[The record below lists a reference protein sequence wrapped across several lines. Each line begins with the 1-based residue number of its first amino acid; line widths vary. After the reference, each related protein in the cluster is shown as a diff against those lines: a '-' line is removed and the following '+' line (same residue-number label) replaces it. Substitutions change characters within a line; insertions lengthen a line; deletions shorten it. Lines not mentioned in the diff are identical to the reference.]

1 MKRELY
7 FDGSNILSPE
17 DFHTHFAELMGFPT
31 YYSRTLDDL
40 WTCLTSY
47 INPQV
52 RLTIHDF
59 DNLLRVF
66 GAEAEALKEIF
77 SRLPDTLSEF
87 ELLLN

>member
-7 FDGSNILSPE
+7 FDGSSICSQE
-17 DFHTHFAELMGFPT
+17 EFHGHFAELMGFPS
-31 YYSRTLDDL
+31 YYGHNLDDL
-40 WTCLTSY
+40 WTCMTSY

-59 DNLLRVF
+59 NNLIKVF
-66 GAEAEALKEIF
+66 GAESEALREIF
-77 SRLPDTLSEF
+77 TRLPESLPDF